1 MKLQKLIIENIASI
15 EKACIDFEH
24 GPLGEDSIFLICG
37 PTGAGKST
45 LLDAVCLALYNT
57 TPRLKQAANERYLDE
72 NDSFSGT
79 GEVSIDDSRMLM
91 RRDSV
96 SAQVELWFTDAAG
109 DALRAVWS
117 VARARNK
124 AGGKIQKVVWTLS
137 LQDGTP
143 LTNKST
149 ETRTEI
155 ERRIG
160 LTFEQFCRTTLLAQG
175 EFTKFLK
182 SKEEEKSNIL
192 EKLTGTEIYSRI
204 SREIYVMKTEKE
216 AELQELKAQTGGIV
230 LLTDEELAALQ
241 TEQRQVTEETAT
253 LRTQLKQE
261 QDLRKWLTDEQK
273 LAHDLEETGKAL
285 QSLTERV
292 ESEDY
297 KRNKSLLDDWDRTA
311 DVRFQWTEQVALQQR
326 IRTSEEELEQL
337 KEKYRSLSVGLGQL
351 ERMQVQCREQWAACE
366 TYLTGVQEKV
376 PVYESLQSLLA
387 LSDQIQRALQ
397 QSEDYRK
404 EKAHKA
410 AMHQKTLE
418 VRQGAT
424 ASYEQARKVAEEK
437 QQEVAVCRT
446 QLEDLQVDS

>member
-1 MKLQKLIIENIASI
+1 M
-15 EKACIDFEH
+15 
-24 GPLGEDSIFLICG
+24 
-37 PTGAGKST
+37 
-45 LLDAVCLALYNT
+45 
-57 TPRLKQAANERYLDE
+57 
-72 NDSFSGT
+72 
-79 GEVSIDDSRMLM
+79 
-91 RRDSV
+91 
-96 SAQVELWFTDAAG
+96 
-109 DALRAVWS
+109 
-117 VARARNK
+117 
-124 AGGKIQKVVWTLS
+124 
-137 LQDGTP
+137 
-143 LTNKST
+143 
-149 ETRTEI
+149 
-155 ERRIG
+155 
-160 LTFEQFCRTTLLAQG
+160 
-175 EFTKFLK
+175 
-182 SKEEEKSNIL
+182 
-192 EKLTGTEIYSRI
+192 
-204 SREIYVMKTEKE
+204 
-216 AELQELKAQTGGIV
+216 
-230 LLTDEELAALQ
+230 
-241 TEQRQVTEETAT
+241 
-253 LRTQLKQE
+253 
-261 QDLRKWLTDEQK
+261 TDEQK

-424 ASYEQARKVAEEK
+424 ASYEPER
-437 QQEVAVCRT
+437 
-446 QLEDLQVDS
+446 

>member
-72 NDSFSGT
+72 SDSFSGT

-149 ETRTEI
+149 ETRMEI

-241 TEQRQVTEETAT
+241 AEQRQVTEETVT

-285 QSLTERV
+285 QALTEPYVGR
-292 ESEDY
+292 
-297 KRNKSLLDDWDRTA
+297 RTGT
-311 DVRFQWTEQVALQQR
+311 TER
-326 IRTSEEELEQL
+326 
-337 KEKYRSLSVGLGQL
+337 
-351 ERMQVQCREQWAACE
+351 
-366 TYLTGVQEKV
+366 KV
-376 PVYESLQSLLA
+376 PFAEC
-387 LSDQIQRALQ
+387 RP
-397 QSEDYRK
+397 
-404 EKAHKA
+404 
-410 AMHQKTLE
+410 
-418 VRQGAT
+418 GAT
-424 ASYEQARKVAEEK
+424 GAYAGAVPGPVGGVRDVSFQCAGKGAGVRIVAIAFGFVRPDSARTPAVGRLPERKSAQGRNPSKNAGSPPGSYGIV
-437 QQEVAVCRT
+437 
-446 QLEDLQVDS
+446 